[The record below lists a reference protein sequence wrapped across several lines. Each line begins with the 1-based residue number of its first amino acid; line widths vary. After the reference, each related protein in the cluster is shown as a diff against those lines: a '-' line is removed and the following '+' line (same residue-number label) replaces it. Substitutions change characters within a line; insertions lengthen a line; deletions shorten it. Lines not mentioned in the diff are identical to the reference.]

1 MSHHH
6 YGPHGPSSPP
16 PQRDGLFASQAQPPG
31 RPVSAVPGSIRAAAG
46 YLLANAGLMLIG
58 TVAAFVAASATLG
71 NIEDRLGPMPTVG
84 IGGFIAPNVY
94 GEFLMAIVVTI
105 VAIRLPKG
113 ANGARIT
120 ALVFSAF
127 AALSGLASVITAFTG
142 ASADLAELQRLTE
155 TTYTPVWQTPTVIVL
170 GLVHIALAVMVFVK
184 LRDKD
189 SSAWFAAGKQR

>member
-1 MSHHH
+1 
-6 YGPHGPSSPP
+6 
-16 PQRDGLFASQAQPPG
+16 
-31 RPVSAVPGSIRAAAG
+31 
-46 YLLANAGLMLIG
+46 MLIG